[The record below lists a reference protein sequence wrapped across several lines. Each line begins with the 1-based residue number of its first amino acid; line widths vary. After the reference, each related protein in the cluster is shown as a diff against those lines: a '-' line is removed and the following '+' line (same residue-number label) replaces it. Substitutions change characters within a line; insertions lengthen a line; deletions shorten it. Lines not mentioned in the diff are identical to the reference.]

1 MRSEKALYKGIPLLI
16 EALVHGENWY
26 EMPVVRSS
34 FSAEFQIDKHSRNVL
49 RGKRTVGRKQ
59 CPFQILRGEQK
70 DKFKIRRS
78 AFALDQVKTLRT
90 YLFKRGEKKV
100 PSVRAHRLHLMNKN
114 RAGSCRL
121 SSR

>member
-1 MRSEKALYKGIPLLI
+1 MGSEKALYKGIPLLI
-16 EALVHGENWY
+16 EALVHGEN
-26 EMPVVRSS
+26 PVRNARGKEQ
-34 FSAEFQIDKHSRNVL
+34 FFLLEFQIDKHSRNVL

-59 CPFQILRGEQK
+59 CPFQIL
-70 DKFKIRRS
+70 
-78 AFALDQVKTLRT
+78 T
-90 YLFKRGEKKV
+90 GEKKV

>member
-16 EALVHGENWY
+16 EALVNGEN
-26 EMPVVRSS
+26 PVRNARGKEQ
-34 FSAEFQIDKHSRNVL
+34 FFLLEFQIDKHSRNVL

-90 YLFKRGEKKV
+90 YLFKREKRK
-100 PSVRAHRLHLMNKN
+100 
-114 RAGSCRL
+114 
-121 SSR
+121 SRQSERIGFI

>member
-16 EALVHGENWY
+16 EALVHGEN
-26 EMPVVRSS
+26 PVRNARGKEQ
-34 FSAEFQIDKHSRNVL
+34 FFLLEFQIDKHSRNVL

-78 AFALDQVKTLRT
+78 LPLIRSKHCGRT
-90 YLFKRGEKKV
+90 CSNGRKESPV
-100 PSVRAHRLHLMNKN
+100 SPSAS
-114 RAGSCRL
+114 A
-121 SSR
+121 SSDE